1 MFHKISSISLTGAT
15 SIQIDV
21 EISATPGLPQ
31 ETIIGL
37 PDTVIKESRA
47 RIKSAIL
54 LSGFKFPPMSYVIN
68 LSPSDIQKRNISLEL
83 AMTVAVLS
91 VTQQIRVPAN
101 FCFVGRVS
109 LDGKVTPIRQILP
122 LIYFF
127 PNYLDST
134 FVISKE
140 NEIDIAPLEGLR
152 YIAIEH
158 LNDQRKRRNAIAK
171 A

>member
-1 MFHKISSISLTGAT
+1 MYKNIKSASFSGAKSLP
-15 SIQIDV
+15 INV

-54 LSGFKFPPMSYVIN
+54 LSGFKFPAMSYVIN
-68 LSPSDIQKRNISLEL
+68 LSPTDVLKRNISLEL
-83 AMTVAVLS
+83 AMTTAFLM
-91 VTQQIRVPAN
+91 VTEQISIDN
-101 FCFVGRVS
+101 SFCFIGSIS
-109 LDGKVTPIRQILP
+109 LDGGITPIRQILP

-127 PNYLDST
+127 PNYLDFT

-140 NEIDIAPLEGLR
+140 NEIDR
-152 YIAIEH
+152 V
-158 LNDQRKRRNAIAK
+158 
-171 A
+171 